1 MVSKRPFLFE
11 REDYFM
17 VAIAIDGPASAGKST
32 VSRILSKKLGFLYL
46 DTGALY
52 RAIAFYF
59 VSKDLNYNDKDI
71 LEKGLKN
78 IDLKLEFR
86 GQEQRM
92 ILCLEDITDNIRTNK
107 MSSIASDISSIDSV
121 RKFLLDFQR
130 DFAKKNNIIMDGRD
144 IGTVVLPNAEIKIFL
159 TASLEARAKR
169 RYLEYQ
175 NKGYKDS
182 YEDILKSIRQRDYND
197 SHRKI
202 APLIPAKD
210 AIILDTTEYTL
221 DEVVDIIFD
230 IVKKSVRA

>member
-1 MVSKRPFLFE
+1 
-11 REDYFM
+11 M

-32 VSRILSKKLGFLYL
+32 VSKILSKKLGFLYL

-59 VSKDLNYNDKDI
+59 VSNNLNYSNIDV
-71 LEKGLKN
+71 LERGLKN

-86 GQEQRM
+86 GDQQRI
-92 ILCLEDITDNIRTNK
+92 ILLGQDITDSIRTDK
-107 MSSIASDISSIDSV
+107 MSSLASDISSIGSV

-130 DFAKKNNIIMDGRD
+130 NFAKENNIIMDGRD
-144 IGTVVLPNAEIKIFL
+144 IGTVVLPNADIKIFL

-175 NKGYKDS
+175 DKGYNDS
-182 YEDILKSIRQRDYND
+182 YNEVLESIKQRDYND
-197 SHRKI
+197 SHREI

-210 AIILDTTEYTL
+210 AIILDTTKYTL
-221 DEVVDIIFD
+221 DEVVDMILD
-230 IVKKSVRA
+230 IVKKSVKV